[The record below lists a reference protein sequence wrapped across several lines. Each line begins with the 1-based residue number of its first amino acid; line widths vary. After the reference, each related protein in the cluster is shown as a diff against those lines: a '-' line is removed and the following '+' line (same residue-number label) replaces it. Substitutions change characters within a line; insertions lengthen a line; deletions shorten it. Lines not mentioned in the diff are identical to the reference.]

1 MCPDT
6 QEEKQLLFLA
16 GPTDLIRTLA
26 WFPRGHS
33 KAGRHREP
41 APFRTAL
48 PARSVLCAEPS
59 WPAGGAGA
67 QEMAPAWPTSGK
79 LFNRP
84 VHC

>member
-1 MCPDT
+1 MMCPDT

-33 KAGRHREP
+33 KAGRHWEP

-48 PARSVLCAEPS
+48 PARFVLCAEPFL
-59 WPAGGAGA
+59 AGRGRRSPGDGPSLADLREA
-67 QEMAPAWPTSGK
+67 
-79 LFNRP
+79 
-84 VHC
+84 V